1 MHPADPKARR
11 NALAALVATA
21 GVGAA
26 LIAGR
31 SWYSEPVATWLLE
44 DPALTQSRGR
54 LLLLGAG
61 ALLVLPLGFFAVYLW
76 RLGSRVVASREFPP
90 PGALMLR
97 DTEIVS
103 GNAAVAYGRGLR
115 ALAVFLVVAS
125 LGLAVAVWRV
135 ALLLTDRS

>member
-1 MHPADPKARR
+1 MHPADPKAPP
-11 NALAALVATA
+11 NALAALVAPA

-31 SWYSEPVATWLLE
+31 SWYSEPVASWLLE
-44 DPALTQSRGR
+44 EPALTQSRGR
-54 LLLLGAG
+54 LLLLGAR
-61 ALLVLPLGFFAVYLW
+61 ALLVMPLAFFALYLW
-76 RLGSRVVASREFPP
+76 RLGSRVIASREFPP

-97 DTEIVS
+97 DTEVV
-103 GNAAVAYGRGLR
+103 GGHAAIAYGRALR

-125 LGLAVAVWRV
+125 LGLALAVWRV